1 MLSFDNLFVFHLVF
15 AYYCTPEALLYRAL
29 YFGIAGAMLL
39 RAFFLFVGYAFL
51 VSGMYVFKLAF
62 GALLIWSG
70 IRSAN
75 DFDDEDTADPTN
87 NRCIAWVAKNF
98 PVSDSYEPHGRFFI
112 TVAEVDCPQASGDW
126 ADTEP
131 GALQSELRMDS
142 MEVATAANL
151 PRLESF
157 EGSSLLDPHRGSG
170 PSHSAGLPREGWS
183 RGVSDSFEVTRRA
196 PRLRRKASL
205 LFLVVVAVMLV
216 DIAFAVDSVASK
228 IASVNDV
235 FLNCSSSAFAM
246 LSLRSLYFVVES
258 LTRTFQ
264 MLKYGVA
271 AILILIGL
279 KLIFAGVIPVSN
291 EACFAAVL
299 GILVASVASSYW
311 VPQFRGS
318 CDRINLGAIAPI
330 TEADDEDED
339 QELFDRKP
347 EEADVD
353 SPGAGDDGER
363 VMAGR
368 PQSFGGHGAL

>member
-1 MLSFDNLFVFHLVF
+1 MESDMDGRRLGGSQDHPVVWVIFLAYVGTLLALDVNYLQPPLSTSRISFNTAVKLTSFWLATGVFFNVFIMGYMGWEDGLTFLYGFCLEYMLSFDNLFVFHLVF

-142 MEVATAANL
+142 MEVAAAANL

-170 PSHSAGLPREGWS
+170 PSHSAGLPRE
-183 RGVSDSFEVTRRA
+183 
-196 PRLRRKASL
+196 
-205 LFLVVVAVMLV
+205 
-216 DIAFAVDSVASK
+216 
-228 IASVNDV
+228 
-235 FLNCSSSAFAM
+235 
-246 LSLRSLYFVVES
+246 
-258 LTRTFQ
+258 
-264 MLKYGVA
+264 
-271 AILILIGL
+271 
-279 KLIFAGVIPVSN
+279 
-291 EACFAAVL
+291 
-299 GILVASVASSYW
+299 
-311 VPQFRGS
+311 
-318 CDRINLGAIAPI
+318 
-330 TEADDEDED
+330 
-339 QELFDRKP
+339 
-347 EEADVD
+347 
-353 SPGAGDDGER
+353 
-363 VMAGR
+363 
-368 PQSFGGHGAL
+368 

>member
-1 MLSFDNLFVFHLVF
+1 
-15 AYYCTPEALLYRAL
+15 EAIAATT
-29 YFGIAGAMLL
+29 GVAATVAAGATTAAVAYAAARVLAATTLVMSVVAATLRTTHKPPLQRHPHSTHYHSNYMLL
-39 RAFFLFVGYAFL
+39 ARASPGSRLQPPAPDAFWCFPFAPLLLPLQFLPL
-51 VSGMYVFKLAF
+51 
-62 GALLIWSG
+62 
-70 IRSAN
+70 
-75 DFDDEDTADPTN
+75 P
-87 NRCIAWVAKNF
+87 
-98 PVSDSYEPHGRFFI
+98 
-112 TVAEVDCPQASGDW
+112 
-126 ADTEP
+126 
-131 GALQSELRMDS
+131 
-142 MEVATAANL
+142 AA
-151 PRLESF
+151 P
-157 EGSSLLDPHRGSG
+157 SSLLLPCSLFRSSPRPKRSPSRCSLRAWAFSLQRFGMSWFPVG
-170 PSHSAGLPREGWS
+170 FALSPPVGIPFVLPVPSHERHAFSISPDHG
-183 RGVSDSFEVTRRA
+183 
-196 PRLRRKASL
+196 KASL